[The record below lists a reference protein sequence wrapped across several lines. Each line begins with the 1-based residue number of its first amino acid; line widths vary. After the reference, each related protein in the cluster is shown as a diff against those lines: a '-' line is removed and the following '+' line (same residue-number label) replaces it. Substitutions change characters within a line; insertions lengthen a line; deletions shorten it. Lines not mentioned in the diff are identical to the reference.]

1 MLLIT
6 WTILNLSDFLASS
19 LPGFLFFGVLRSYH
33 VESPKKANSNLYEGV
48 QVSYIGLL
56 KHAVVPI
63 V

>member
-1 MLLIT
+1 MALYVHHIDYRSLL
-6 WTILNLSDFLASS
+6 LLL
-19 LPGFLFFGVLRSYH
+19 LFGVLRSYH

-56 KHAVVPI
+56 KHAVVQI